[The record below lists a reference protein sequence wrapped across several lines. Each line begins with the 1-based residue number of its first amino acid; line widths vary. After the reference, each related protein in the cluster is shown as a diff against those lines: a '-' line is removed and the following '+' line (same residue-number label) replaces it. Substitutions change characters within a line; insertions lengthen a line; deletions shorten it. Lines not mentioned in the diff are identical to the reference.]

1 MRDLPQFIKV
11 GEERIN
17 IEDIVNYG
25 LAFDE
30 DDERYLYV
38 GTKSSDDVFQYYE
51 DEVDF
56 DLDAKVAEMDALFL
70 IR

>member
-11 GEERIN
+11 GEERIS